1 MRLQPKEETQLKIFS
16 NTFNIILEGLKLG
29 LTLYFDLNILL
40 SLEFQIINFKCLIP
54 FLNIILPQEEILNRN

>member
-16 NTFNIILEGLKLG
+16 NTFNIISEGLKLG

>member
-54 FLNIILPQEEILNRN
+54 FLIVILPQEEILNRN

>member
-54 FLNIILPQEEILNRN
+54 FLNVILPQEEILNRN